1 MNKSFF
7 FEDQV
12 YDWGRF
18 KKTGPHTHTKN
29 TLKYPHTP
37 PPPPAFFN
45 SDGHYAKV
53 QIRIVCAPKI
63 VFISLPINKNMCF
76 GAQKNRLNETVLLC
90 THNICYG

>member
-1 MNKSFF
+1 MI
-7 FEDQV
+7 
-12 YDWGRF
+12 GAGL
-18 KKTGPHTHTKN
+18 KKLGLTPIPKIPSSI
-29 TLKYPHTP
+29 LIP

-90 THNICYG
+90 THNICYGWEIRK